1 MYIIYSKV
9 VGLTFFSKNISAIN
23 PVAHNKKAKNVMTLL
38 LLGFDSLSPESIL
51 AKKLIIVPDDQVEMV
66 LLYRQ
71 TLRLLMLQKVL
82 LQVARRMLLALLS

>member
-1 MYIIYSKV
+1 
-9 VGLTFFSKNISAIN
+9 
-23 PVAHNKKAKNVMTLL
+23 MTLL

-51 AKKLIIVPDDQVEMV
+51 AKKLIIVPDDLVEMV

-82 LQVARRMLLALLS
+82 LQVARQMLLALLS